1 MPKTSMRRPKFWRD
15 SFFGAATTMT
25 TKSSIATF
33 LDDLASERPTPGGG
47 GAAAVCGA
55 IGAALVSMVANLT
68 IGKKNYEAVWE
79 DLKIVNTEAEALR
92 AELTRA
98 IEEDVVAFNSVM
110 GAYALPRATDEEKAK
125 RTAAIQGALK
135 DATLAPLRSVKAC
148 FGVIRLSASVAE
160 KGNLNVIS
168 DAGVAV
174 LAANAGLRSA
184 ALNVFINAKAIK
196 DRDFAEKQIAEVN
209 ALTAQAADMTE
220 SVYQAVRTK
229 IGS

>member
-1 MPKTSMRRPKFWRD
+1 
-15 SFFGAATTMT
+15 MT
-25 TKSSIATF
+25 ANSSIATF

-47 GAAAVCGA
+47 GAAALCGA

-68 IGKKNYEAVWE
+68 IGKRNYEAVWE
-79 DLKIVNTEAEALR
+79 ELEAVNAKATALR

-98 IEEDVVAFNSVM
+98 IEEDVAAFNSVM
-110 GAYALPRATDEEKAK
+110 SAYGLPRATDEEKGA
-125 RTAAIQGALK
+125 RAASIQAALK
-135 DATLAPLRSVKAC
+135 DATLAPLRAVKAC
-148 FGVIRLSASVAE
+148 FEVILLSAVAAE

-174 LAANAGLRSA
+174 LCANAGLRSA

-196 DRDFAEKQIAEVN
+196 DRDFAEKQIAEVK
-209 ALTAQAADMTE
+209 ALLAEAAAATE
-220 SVYQAVRTK
+220 SVYQAVRAK

>member
-1 MPKTSMRRPKFWRD
+1 
-15 SFFGAATTMT
+15 MT
-25 TKSSIATF
+25 ANSSIQTF

-47 GAAAVCGA
+47 GAAAVSGA

-68 IGKKNYEAVWE
+68 IGKKNYEAVWQ
-79 DLKIVNTEAEALR
+79 DLEAVNAKAVALR
-92 AELTRA
+92 AELIRA
-98 IEEDVVAFNSVM
+98 IDEDVVAFNAVM
-110 GAYALPRATDEEKAK
+110 GAYGLPRATDDEKAK
-125 RTAAIQGALK
+125 RAAAIQAALK
-135 DATLAPLRSVKAC
+135 DATLAPLRAVKAC
-148 FGVIRLSASVAE
+148 FEVIRLSAAAAE

-174 LAANAGLRSA
+174 LSANAGLRSA

-209 ALTAQAADMTE
+209 ALLAQAAATTE
-220 SVYQAVRTK
+220 TVYQTVRTK

>member
-1 MPKTSMRRPKFWRD
+1 
-15 SFFGAATTMT
+15 MT
-25 TKSSIATF
+25 AHSSIATF

-68 IGKKNYEAVWE
+68 IGKKNYEAVRE
-79 DLKIVNTEAEALR
+79 DLEAVNAKAEVLR
-92 AELTRA
+92 AELIRA
-98 IEEDVVAFNSVM
+98 IDEDVVAFNSVM
-110 GAYALPRATDEEKAK
+110 GAYGLPRATDEEKGK
-125 RTAAIQGALK
+125 RAASIQAALK
-135 DATLAPLRSVKAC
+135 DATLAPLRAVKAC
-148 FGVIRLSASVAE
+148 FDVIRLSAAVAE

-174 LAANAGLRSA
+174 LSANAGLRSA

-209 ALTAQAADMTE
+209 ALLAQAAEITE
-220 SVYQAVRTK
+220 SVYQTVRTK

>member
-1 MPKTSMRRPKFWRD
+1 
-15 SFFGAATTMT
+15 MT
-25 TKSSIATF
+25 KDSSIATF

-47 GAAAVCGA
+47 GAAAVTGA

-68 IGKKNYEAVWE
+68 IGKKNYEDVWE
-79 DLKIVNTEAEALR
+79 DLKDVNAKAEALR
-92 AELTRA
+92 AELTAA
-98 IEEDVVAFNSVM
+98 IEEDVVAFGSVM
-110 GAYALPRATDEEKAK
+110 GAYGLPRATGEEKAK
-125 RTAAIQGALK
+125 RTAAIQSALK
-135 DATLAPLRSVKAC
+135 DATLTPLRAVKAC
-148 FGVIRLSASVAE
+148 FDVILLSAAVAE

-174 LAANAGLRSA
+174 LSANAGLRSA

-209 ALTAQAADMTE
+209 TLLAQAAEMTE
-220 SVYQAVRTK
+220 TVYRTVREK

>member
-1 MPKTSMRRPKFWRD
+1 M
-15 SFFGAATTMT
+15 ATD
-25 TKSSIATF
+25 SSIATF

-68 IGKKNYEAVWE
+68 IGKKNYEAVSE
-79 DLKIVNTEAEALR
+79 DLKAVDAEADALR

-98 IEEDVVAFNSVM
+98 IDEDVVAFNAVM
-110 GAYALPRATDEEKAK
+110 GAYGLPRGTDEEKAK
-125 RTAAIQGALK
+125 RTASIQAALK
-135 DATLAPLRSVKAC
+135 DATLAPLRAANAC
-148 FGVIRLSASVAE
+148 FEVIRLSASVAE

-196 DRDFAEKQIAEVN
+196 DRGFADKQLAEVN
-209 ALTAQAADMTE
+209 ALTAQAAEMTE
-220 SVYQAVRTK
+220 AVYQTVRAK
-229 IGS
+229 IGP

>member
-1 MPKTSMRRPKFWRD
+1 
-15 SFFGAATTMT
+15 MT
-25 TKSSIATF
+25 KDESIAKF

-47 GAAAVCGA
+47 GAAAVMGA

-68 IGKKNYEAVWE
+68 IGKKNYEAVEE
-79 DLKIVNTEAEALR
+79 DLKAARAEAERLR
-92 AELTRA
+92 AELTAA

-110 GAYALPRATDEEKAK
+110 GAYGLPRATDEDKAK
-125 RTAAIQGALK
+125 RSEAIQAALK
-135 DATLAPLRSVKAC
+135 DATLAPLRAVKAC
-148 FGVIRLSASVAE
+148 FEVILLSEAAAD

-184 ALNVFINAKAIK
+184 ALNVYINAKAIK
-196 DRDFAEKQIAEVN
+196 DRAFAEEQIAAVE
-209 ALTAQAADMTE
+209 ALLAQAAEKTE
-220 SVYQAVRTK
+220 AVYVTVRGK

>member
-1 MPKTSMRRPKFWRD
+1 
-15 SFFGAATTMT
+15 MT
-25 TKSSIATF
+25 ANSSIQTF

-47 GAAAVCGA
+47 GAAAVSGA

-68 IGKKNYEAVWE
+68 IGKKNYEAVWQ
-79 DLKIVNTEAEALR
+79 DLEAVNAKAVALR
-92 AELTRA
+92 AELVRA
-98 IEEDVVAFNSVM
+98 IDEDVVAFNAVM
-110 GAYALPRATDEEKAK
+110 GAYGLPRATDEEKAK
-125 RTAAIQGALK
+125 RAAAIQAALK
-135 DATLAPLRSVKAC
+135 DATIAPLRAVKAC
-148 FGVIRLSASVAE
+148 FEVIRLSAAAAE

-174 LAANAGLRSA
+174 LSANAGLRSA

-209 ALTAQAADMTE
+209 ALLAQAAATTE
-220 SVYQAVRTK
+220 AVYQTVRTK

>member
-1 MPKTSMRRPKFWRD
+1 
-15 SFFGAATTMT
+15 MT
-25 TKSSIATF
+25 KNSSIAAF

-68 IGKKNYEAVWE
+68 IGKKNYEAVSE
-79 DLKIVNTEAEALR
+79 DLEAVNEKAERLR
-92 AELTRA
+92 AELTHA
-98 IEEDVVAFNSVM
+98 IEEDVAAFDSVM
-110 GAYALPRATDEEKAK
+110 GAYGLPRATDEEKAK
-125 RTAAIQGALK
+125 RTLAIQAALK
-135 DATLAPLRSVKAC
+135 DATLAPLRAAKAC
-148 FGVIRLSASVAE
+148 FEVIRLSAVVAE

-184 ALNVFINAKAIK
+184 ALNVFTNAKAIK
-196 DRDFAEKQIAEVN
+196 DRDFAEKHLTEVN
-209 ALTAQAADMTE
+209 ALLAQAAEMTE
-220 SVYQAVRTK
+220 QVYQTVRAK

>member
-1 MPKTSMRRPKFWRD
+1 
-15 SFFGAATTMT
+15 MT
-25 TKSSIATF
+25 TNSSIVTF

-79 DLKIVNTEAEALR
+79 DLEAVNAKAEALR
-92 AELTRA
+92 AELTGA

-110 GAYALPRATDEEKAK
+110 GAYRLARATDEEKAK
-125 RTAAIQGALK
+125 RAASIQAALK
-135 DATLAPLRSVKAC
+135 DATLAPLRAVKAC
-148 FGVIRLSASVAE
+148 FEVIRLSAAAAE

-174 LAANAGLRSA
+174 LSANAGLRSA

-196 DRDFAEKQIAEVN
+196 DRDFAAKQIAEVN
-209 ALTAQAADMTE
+209 ALLVQAAETTE
-220 SVYQAVRTK
+220 SVYQTVRTK

>member
-1 MPKTSMRRPKFWRD
+1 
-15 SFFGAATTMT
+15 MT
-25 TKSSIATF
+25 ANSSIQTF

-47 GAAAVCGA
+47 GAAAVSGA

-68 IGKKNYEAVWE
+68 IGKKNYEAVWQ
-79 DLKIVNTEAEALR
+79 DLEAVNAKAVALR
-92 AELTRA
+92 AELIRA
-98 IEEDVVAFNSVM
+98 IDEDVVAFNAVM
-110 GAYALPRATDEEKAK
+110 GAYGLPRATDEEKAK
-125 RTAAIQGALK
+125 RAAAIQAALK
-135 DATLAPLRSVKAC
+135 DATLAPLRAVKAC
-148 FGVIRLSASVAE
+148 FEVIRLSAAAAE

-174 LAANAGLRSA
+174 LSANAGLRSA

-209 ALTAQAADMTE
+209 ALLAQAGETTE
-220 SVYQAVRTK
+220 SVYQTVRTK

>member
-1 MPKTSMRRPKFWRD
+1 
-15 SFFGAATTMT
+15 MT
-25 TKSSIATF
+25 TNSSIVTF
-33 LDDLASERPTPGGG
+33 LDDLASERPAPGGG

-68 IGKKNYEAVWE
+68 IGKKNYETVWE
-79 DLKIVNTEAEALR
+79 DLEAVNAKAEALR
-92 AELTRA
+92 AELTGA
-98 IEEDVVAFNSVM
+98 VEEDVVAFNSVM
-110 GAYALPRATDEEKAK
+110 GAYGLPRATGEEKVNRA
-125 RTAAIQGALK
+125 AAIQAALK
-135 DATLAPLRSVKAC
+135 DATLAPLRAVKAC
-148 FGVIRLSASVAE
+148 FEVIRLSAAVAE

-174 LAANAGLRSA
+174 LCANAGLRSA

-209 ALTAQAADMTE
+209 ALITQAAETTE
-220 SVYQAVRTK
+220 SVYRTVRTK

>member
-1 MPKTSMRRPKFWRD
+1 
-15 SFFGAATTMT
+15 MT
-25 TKSSIATF
+25 KDESIAKF

-47 GAAAVCGA
+47 GAAAVMGA

-68 IGKKNYEAVWE
+68 IGKKNYEAVEE
-79 DLKIVNTEAEALR
+79 DLKAARAEAERLR
-92 AELTRA
+92 AELTAA

-110 GAYALPRATDEEKAK
+110 GAYGLPRATDEDKAK
-125 RTAAIQGALK
+125 RSEAIQAALK
-135 DATLAPLRSVKAC
+135 DATLAPLRAVKAC
-148 FGVIRLSASVAE
+148 FEVILLSEAAAE

-184 ALNVFINAKAIK
+184 ALNVYINAKAIK
-196 DRDFAEKQIAEVN
+196 DRAFAEEQIAAVE
-209 ALTAQAADMTE
+209 ALLAQAAEKTE
-220 SVYQAVRTK
+220 AVYATVRGK

>member
-1 MPKTSMRRPKFWRD
+1 MTKDKTI
-15 SFFGAATTMT
+15 AA
-25 TKSSIATF
+25 F

-68 IGKKNYEAVWE
+68 IGKKNYEAVSE
-79 DLKIVNTEAEALR
+79 ELKAVNEMAEQLR
-92 AELTRA
+92 AELTGA
-98 IEEDVVAFNSVM
+98 IDEDVAAFNSVM
-110 GAYALPRATDEEKAK
+110 GAYGLPRATEEEKAN
-125 RTAAIQGALK
+125 RTAAIQAALK
-135 DATLAPLRSVKAC
+135 DATLAPLRAVKAC
-148 FGVIRLSASVAE
+148 FEVMRLSAAVAE

-196 DRDFAEKQIAEVN
+196 DRDFAEKQLAEVN
-209 ALTAQAADMTE
+209 ALLTQAAEITE
-220 SVYQAVRTK
+220 EVYRTVRLK

>member
-1 MPKTSMRRPKFWRD
+1 
-15 SFFGAATTMT
+15 MT
-25 TKSSIATF
+25 TNSSIVTF
-33 LDDLASERPTPGGG
+33 LDDLASERPAPGGG

-79 DLKIVNTEAEALR
+79 DLAAVNAKAEALR
-92 AELTRA
+92 AELTGA
-98 IEEDVVAFNSVM
+98 VEEDVVAFNSVM
-110 GAYALPRATDEEKAK
+110 GAYGLPRATGEEKVNRA
-125 RTAAIQGALK
+125 AAIQAALK
-135 DATLAPLRSVKAC
+135 DATLAPLRAVKAC
-148 FGVIRLSASVAE
+148 FEVIRLSAAVAE

-174 LAANAGLRSA
+174 LCANAGLRSA

-209 ALTAQAADMTE
+209 ALITQAAETTE
-220 SVYQAVRTK
+220 SVYRTVRTK